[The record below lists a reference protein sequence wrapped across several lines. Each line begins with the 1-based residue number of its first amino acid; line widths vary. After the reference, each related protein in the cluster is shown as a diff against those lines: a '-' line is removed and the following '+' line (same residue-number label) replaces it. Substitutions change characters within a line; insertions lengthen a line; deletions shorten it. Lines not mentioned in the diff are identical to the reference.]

1 MTPRFSGIMIMK
13 IISTTY
19 IKDLRTKVIVL
30 GLFLIELG
38 GSSLH
43 HYIDFLT
50 PSKYQLANFLTSIFA
65 P

>member
-30 GLFLIELG
+30 GLF
-38 GSSLH
+38 
-43 HYIDFLT
+43 
-50 PSKYQLANFLTSIFA
+50 
-65 P
+65 